1 MKLNT
6 LSVAVLAALTLSA
19 GSTLAQ
25 TYNQITSA
33 SAISSLPFSSLITF
47 NGFDGLVSGTTAIE
61 VGLSEIGQSVLFTST
76 PVSTVGANNQDL
88 GGNGLWGARG
98 DIARPSNG
106 NENTLVSTP
115 TGDGNF
121 ISSSFVT
128 RRGEFGFSFANPVS
142 SVGAYFNQ
150 FQRIGTTNNM
160 LDLLAYD
167 ADGNTLATYSFMINT
182 DVDSYNEGSFLGI
195 QSSTA
200 NIYGFGVAN
209 GTMVMDN
216 LMIAAV
222 PEPSFYLLLSIGAL
236 VVGGAARRRR
246 RSKE

>member
-1 MKLNT
+1 MKFNT
-6 LSVAVLAALTLSA
+6 LSVAVLTALTF
-19 GSTLAQ
+19 STGGALAQ
-25 TYNQITSA
+25 TYNQITDPN
-33 SAISSLPFSSLITF
+33 AISSLPFNSLITF
-47 NGFDGLVSGTTAIE
+47 NSFDGLSSAVGPINVGT
-61 VGLSEIGQSVLFTST
+61 EIGQNILFTST

-88 GGNGLWGARG
+88 GDNGLWGARG
-98 DIARPSNG
+98 DIGRPSNG

-121 ISSSFVT
+121 IASAFIT

-150 FQRIGTTNNM
+150 FQPFGTTNNR

-167 ADGNTLATYSFMINT
+167 AFGNTLATYNFTLNT
-182 DVDSYNEGSFLGI
+182 DPSSYNEGSFPGI

-209 GTMVMDN
+209 GTFVMDN

-222 PEPSFYLLLSIGAL
+222 PEPSFYALLSLGAL
-236 VVGGAARRRR
+236 FVGAAARRRR
-246 RSKE
+246 RKE